1 MFNALWNLLFFALAL
16 GILITIHEWGHFIV
30 ARMMGIRVLRFSIG
44 FGPVIFKKQ
53 GKNGCE
59 YALSLIPLGGY
70 VKMQGEQDKDSMSC
84 AKDSFASKK
93 LYQRA
98 CVIAAGPF
106 FNIVL
111 AIFLYA
117 GLNMHGVT
125 TIQPVVGDV
134 IPHSEAEK
142 QGFKVYD
149 RVFKIQGK
157 DVNSWSDVM
166 VELLPYI
173 GSNDN
178 LKLEVAGNFGKD
190 ELRTLRLNTK
200 NMSVDRN
207 DNPLLSLGLRPCT
220 GKIDSSLGTVL
231 DNSPAQRAGLV
242 VGDDIVEINGIKTSS
257 WYRIADTIA
266 KSNAKELNLL
276 VKRDGKIYTTK
287 VIPEFKYNERL
298 KKSVPVIGIGVN
310 YTPLPELS
318 KTVSYGFFEA
328 INKGIDDTVMMSK
341 IVVTAITK
349 LLSGAISS
357 DNISGPIAIAKG
369 AGESASYGLAFF
381 ISFLAAISVNL
392 GILNLLPIPVLDGGQ
407 LMFLAYE
414 AIARRKPSI
423 KVQSVLTSVGFAIL
437 LTLMLFAVFNDLKGL

>member
-16 GILITIHEWGHFIV
+16 GILITVHEWGHFIL
-30 ARMMGIRVLRFSIG
+30 ARLMGIKVLRFSIG
-44 FGPVIFKKQ
+44 FGPVIFKRK

-70 VKMQGEQDKDSMSC
+70 VKMKGEQDKDSLSNDS
-84 AKDSFASKK
+84 DSFASKK
-93 LYQRA
+93 IYQRA

-111 AIFLYA
+111 AICLYA

-125 TIQPVVGDV
+125 IIQPVVGDV
-134 IPHSEAEK
+134 IPYSEAEN
-142 QGFKVYD
+142 QGFKIYD
-149 RVFKIQGK
+149 RIEKVSGK

-173 GSNDN
+173 GSDEN
-178 LKLEVAGNFGKD
+178 LKFEVSGNLGKD
-190 ELRTLRLNTK
+190 ERRILSLNTK
-200 NMSVDRN
+200 IMAVDRN

-220 GKIDSSLGTVL
+220 GKIDTSLGTVQ
-231 DNSPAQRAGLV
+231 NGSPAQKAGIV
-242 VGDDIVEINGIKTSS
+242 AGDEIIEINGVKTNS

-266 KSNAKELNLL
+266 KSNGQELKLL

-287 VIPEFKYNERL
+287 VIPELRYNERL

-310 YTPLPELS
+310 YTPWPELS
-318 KTVSYGFFEA
+318 KTVSYGFYEA
-328 INKGIDDTVMMSK
+328 LKKGFDDTVMMSK
-341 IVVTAITK
+341 VVITAVTK

-407 LMFLAYE
+407 LLFLAYE
-414 AIARRKPSI
+414 AIARRKPSL

-437 LTLMLFAVFNDLKGL
+437 LALMLFAVFNDLKGL